1 MSSIPLDPV
10 PPANALSFNA
20 PYGDLSKLSKDTR
33 TYHLPLEISMG
44 SCLAT
49 KSSFDSSIDI
59 DIHTDIW
66 KESAGV
72 AMCYLH

>member
-1 MSSIPLDPV
+1 MAPDKLSSIPLDPV

-33 TYHLPLEISMG
+33 AYHLTLEISMG

-49 KSSFDSSIDI
+49 KSSLNSRIDI
-59 DIHTDIW
+59 DTDNRC
-66 KESAGV
+66 S
-72 AMCYLH
+72 YT